1 MRILNLYAGIGGNRL
16 NWRDV
21 DVVAVESNPK
31 IASVYR
37 KLHPDDEVIVGDAHD
52 YLLNHLDDFDFV
64 WSSPPCQT
72 HSRMA
77 VATRHKRKRY
87 VDLRLYEEI
96 MFLQRYGKAW
106 VVENVRPFY
115 APLIDPT
122 FTVGR
127 HLFWSSSVCNV
138 EDIKRPKGF
147 INATN
152 MAGRAALQDWL
163 GMHFDDVIYYEG
175 NHCPAQI
182 LRNAVHPS
190 IGLDVLS
197 QVIKKDAEG

>member
-1 MRILNLYAGIGGNRL
+1 MRALNLYAGIGGNRAK
-16 NWRDV
+16 WSGV

-31 IASVYR
+31 IAAVYR
-37 KLHPDDEVIVGDAHD
+37 RLYPKDEVVEGDAHE
-52 YLLNHLDDFDFV
+52 YLRANVDNFDVV

-106 VVENVRPFY
+106 VVENVKPFY
-115 APLIDPT
+115 KPLIEPT

-127 HLFWSSSVCNV
+127 HLFWASSLCMVADV
-138 EDIKRPKGF
+138 ERPKDF
-147 INATN
+147 INTTN
-152 MAGRAALQDWL
+152 MAGRAAMQDWL
-163 GMHFDDVIYYEG
+163 GIHFDEVIYYEG

-182 LRNAVHPS
+182 LRNAVHPL
-190 IGLDVLS
+190 IGADVLS
-197 QVIKKDAEG
+197 QITQPAT